1 MRQAQ
6 RPGILLWMVMALS
19 ACGGVPSIPD
29 PDVVDVTLPASAEQV
44 KTALIEVLTADGYDV
59 EQQNGDLLVTGAR
72 EEIPGPWDW
81 LLRWR
86 FGVGKSRVEA
96 AITESEMDSARLRLQ
111 VFHRSKDGILD
122 GWQDAETPLPQS
134 AANQVRLVKNK
145 LHLL

>member
-1 MRQAQ
+1 MRHV
-6 RPGILLWMVMALS
+6 GCLGLLLSASMGLS
-19 ACGGVPSIPD
+19 ACGATPAIPE
-29 PDVVDVTLPASAEQV
+29 PDVVEVSLPAPADEV
-44 KTALIEVLTADGYDV
+44 KTALIDVLTADGYDV
-59 EQQNGDLLVTGAR
+59 EQRNGDMLITGAR

-96 AITESEMDSARLRLQ
+96 TITPSGMDGTRMRLQ
-111 VFHRSKDGILD
+111 VFHRSKDGIFD

>member
-1 MRQAQ
+1 MKHV
-6 RPGILLWMVMALS
+6 PGLGILLWALMGLS
-19 ACGGVPSIPD
+19 ACSGVQSPPD
-29 PDVVDVTLPASAEQV
+29 PDVVDVSLPASADEV
-44 KTALIEVLTADGYDV
+44 KTALIDVLTADGYDV
-59 EQQNGDLLVTGAR
+59 EQRNGDTLITGAR

-96 AITESEMDSARLRLQ
+96 TVAPSGIDGTRMRLQ
-111 VFHRSKDGILD
+111 VFHRSKDGIFD

>member
-1 MRQAQ
+1 
-6 RPGILLWMVMALS
+6 
-19 ACGGVPSIPD
+19 
-29 PDVVDVTLPASAEQV
+29 VVDVTLPASAEQV
-44 KTALIEVLTADGYDV
+44 KTALIDVLTADGYDV
-59 EQQNGDLLVTGAR
+59 EQQNGDLLITGAR